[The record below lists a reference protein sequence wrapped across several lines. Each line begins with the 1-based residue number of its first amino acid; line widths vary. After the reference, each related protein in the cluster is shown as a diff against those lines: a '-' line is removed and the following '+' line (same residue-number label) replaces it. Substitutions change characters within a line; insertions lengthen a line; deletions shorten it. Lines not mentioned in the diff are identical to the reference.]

1 MNPRQQLMV
10 AMPKKLE
17 EKSTQT
23 NTKKKSHKAVMHV
36 IIKVLL
42 TGDGIDQH
50 AARWNGADIS
60 RH

>member
-1 MNPRQQLMV
+1 MV
-10 AMPKKLE
+10 AMPRKLE